1 MNKLHMHISVK
12 DLEKSRLFYTALF
25 GHEPT
30 KVKDDYLQWVLEN
43 PSVNFALSLSDSK
56 EGLNHIGIQYD
67 SDEAVEAAEKRLK
80 DVNILGEKQEEALC
94 CYAKSNKYWVE
105 DPSKLVWENY
115 HTMEEAEMF
124 GGDSFTGGQN
134 CCEPTF
140 SKNGKWS
147 AGSC

>member
-1 MNKLHMHISVK
+1 MHISVK